1 MRKFIVGLLMVGG
14 LSALAAPA
22 MAQAP
27 VVPQG
32 GVGDPLTLAASGV
45 LIPFLAGPGDISL
58 LEVASPVGDN
68 AGVHMFFYDQTCARV
83 GDSVGLPATTN
94 DIAFLQI
101 PSLGLPATTT
111 AGLITIAQVDP
122 SGFLLTPLANPI
134 HSRVYVYNAGS
145 GRSRVI
151 EPIILDV
158 AEFPGDPHTWSP
170 LRRAAT
176 FFAPQE
182 TAVVQTRV
190 FFSCPLDTIQTATG
204 GAFPGTLFPTIIPAF
219 PHLPAT
225 DALRVR
231 IYDTN
236 EVLWRDAKTPCNC
249 IQEESIAAI
258 SNFYSD
264 PLANLGTFTEV
275 EANPNA
281 SNAKPDVVENNFTGY
296 VAIATVNSAVN
307 NFVHRMSN
315 GSRPSIQG
323 ILTPAR

>member
-14 LSALAAPA
+14 LSTMAAPA
-22 MAQAP
+22 MAAQVAQA
-27 VVPQG
+27 QG
-32 GVGDPLTLAASGV
+32 GLGDPLTLAASGV
-45 LIPFLAGPGDISL
+45 LIPFLQGSGDVSL
-58 LEVASPVGDN
+58 LEVASPVGSN
-68 AGVHMFFYDQTCARV
+68 AGAHMFFYDQSCARV

-101 PSLGLPATTT
+101 PTVGLPATVTG
-111 AGLITIAQVDP
+111 GLITIGQVDA
-122 SGFLLTPLANPI
+122 SGFALTPLASPI
-134 HSRVYVYNAGS
+134 HTRVYVFNVNS

-151 EPIILDV
+151 EPIILDT

-170 LRRAAT
+170 LRTGAT

-182 TAVVQTRV
+182 TAAVQTRV

-204 GAFPGTLFPTIIPAF
+204 GAFPGTLFPVIVPHF
-219 PHLPAT
+219 PHIAAT

-236 EVLWRDAKTPCNC
+236 EVLWRDTRTACNC

-258 SNFYSD
+258 SNFYAD
-264 PLANLGTFTEV
+264 PLANLGTFSEV
-275 EANPNA
+275 ESNPVA
-281 SNAKPDVVENNFTGY
+281 SNATENVTENVFTGY
-296 VAIATVNSAVN
+296 VATATVGSAVN

-315 GSRPSIQG
+315 GSRSSLQG
-323 ILTPAR
+323 TLLDAR